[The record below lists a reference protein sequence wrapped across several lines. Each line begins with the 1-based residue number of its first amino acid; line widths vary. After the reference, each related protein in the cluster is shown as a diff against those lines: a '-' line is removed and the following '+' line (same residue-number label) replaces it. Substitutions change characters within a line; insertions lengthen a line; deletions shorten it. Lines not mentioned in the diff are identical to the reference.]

1 MIYRKERVPGQF
13 VSIDKEFIYDDR
25 LSMKAKGIM
34 TYILSR
40 PDDWQFYITEIVT
53 NAKDSKDAISTGIK
67 ELITCGYIERY
78 RKRDEKG
85 ILREYVY
92 IVHESPKT
100 DYPELD

>member
-13 VSIDKEFIYDDR
+13 VSVDKEYIYDYR

-40 PDDWQFYITEIVT
+40 PDDWQFYVTEIVKNT
-53 NAKDSKDAISTGIK
+53 KDSKDAISTGIK
-67 ELITCGYIERY
+67 ELMDCGYIERY

-85 ILREYVY
+85 VLREYVY
-92 IVHESPKT
+92 LVYESPKE
-100 DYPELD
+100 DFPELD